1 MKIIEAGQVDQALAF
16 PALIDA
22 LDNGFRGDY
31 GMPPRQV
38 FQLAGAGAASHDGF
52 ALLPAWND
60 SLIGVKAFTYFPA
73 NEAAGFASLYSKI
86 LLFDRRHGVP
96 LALVD
101 GTSIT
106 YWRTAAVSALASR
119 YLSRPESSTLL
130 LLGTG
135 RLAPFLVAAHLSVRA
150 LKRVFLWGRDAGKA
164 TALQERL
171 QRDHPGVEFI
181 CIADIA
187 QHAGQADIIV
197 SATGA
202 ATPLLQGAWIA
213 PGCHVD
219 LLGNH
224 SPDRRECDSALIVNS
239 TVHVDSLD
247 NVLREA
253 GEVLI
258 PIAENVFSAGAIAG
272 ELKDLCRAGECGKP
286 GRRNAAEITVFKAVG
301 TALSD
306 LLVAQLVLKTVAS

>member
-1 MKIIEAGQVDQALAF
+1 MRVIEAGEVESALDF

-22 LDNGFRGDY
+22 LEAGFRGEY

-38 FQLAGAGAASHDGF
+38 FQLAGAQSASHDGF

-60 SLIGVKAFTYFPA
+60 TLIGVKAFTYFPD

-86 LLFDRRHGVP
+86 LLFDRSHGVP

-119 YLSRPESSTLL
+119 HLSRTDSRQLL

-135 RLAPFLVAAHLSVRA
+135 KLAPFLVAAHLAVRD
-150 LKRVFLWGRDAGKA
+150 LKRVFLWGRDGAKA
-164 TALQERL
+164 SALQARL
-171 QRDHPGVEFI
+171 RASHPDVVFE
-181 CIADIA
+181 CVQDIA
-187 QHAGQADIIV
+187 AHSPNADIIV

-202 ATPLLQGAWIA
+202 ATPLLQGAWVSK
-213 PGCHVD
+213 GTHVD

-224 SPDRRECDSALIVNS
+224 SPDRRECDSALVVNS
-239 TVHVDSLD
+239 TVYVDSLD

-253 GEVLI
+253 GELLI
-258 PIAENVFSAGAIAG
+258 PISEGVFSSGAIAG
-272 ELKDLCRAGECGKP
+272 ELKDLCRAGAAS
-286 GRRNAAEITVFKAVG
+286 RRGPDQITLFKSVG

-306 LLVAQLVLKTVAS
+306 LLAAQLVLKSKSV

>member
-22 LDNGFRGDY
+22 LETGFRGDY

-38 FQLAGAGAASHDGF
+38 FQLAGSGAVSHDGF

-60 SLIGVKAFTYFPA
+60 SLIGVKAFTYFPD

-86 LLFDRRHGVP
+86 LLFDRQHGVP

-106 YWRTAAVSALASR
+106 YWRTAAVSALAAR
-119 YLSRPESSTLL
+119 HLSRPESSTLL

-135 RLAPFLVAAHLSVRA
+135 RLAPYLVAAHLTVRDI
-150 LKRVFLWGRDAGKA
+150 KRVWLWGRDAGKA
-164 TALQERL
+164 AALQARL
-171 QRDHPGVEFI
+171 QRAHPGVEFI
-181 CIADIA
+181 GIADIA
-187 QHAGQADIIV
+187 SHAGDADIIV

-213 PGCHVD
+213 AGCHVD

-253 GEVLI
+253 GEILI
-258 PIAENVFSAGAIAG
+258 PIAEGVFRADAIAG
-272 ELKDLCRAGECGKP
+272 ELKDLCRNGIS
-286 GRRNAAEITVFKAVG
+286 GRRSAAEITVFKAVG

-306 LLVAQLVLKTVAS
+306 LLAAQLVLAGVAS

>member
-1 MKIIEAGQVDQALAF
+1 VRIIEAEQVERALDF
-16 PALIDA
+16 PALIAA
-22 LDNGFRGDY
+22 LEAGFRSDY

-38 FQLAGAGAASHDGF
+38 FQLAGHDGF

-60 SLIGVKAFTYFPA
+60 SVIGVKAFTYFPDNA
-73 NEAAGFASLYSKI
+73 AAGFASLYSKI
-86 LLFDRRHGVP
+86 LLFERHHGVP

-106 YWRTAAVSALASR
+106 YWRTAAVSALAAR
-119 YLSRPESSTLL
+119 HLSRAESAELL

-135 RLAPFLVAAHLSVRA
+135 RLAPFLVAAHLAVRD
-150 LKRVFLWGRDAGKA
+150 LKRIFLWGRDGAKSA
-164 TALQERL
+164 ALQARL
-171 QRDHPGVEFI
+171 QASHPEVEFT
-181 CIADIA
+181 CTQDL
-187 QHAGQADIIV
+187 QQRAGSADIIV

-202 ATPLLQGAWIA
+202 AAPLLHGAWLA

-224 SPDRRECDSALIVNS
+224 SPDRRECDTALVTRSAVY
-239 TVHVDSLD
+239 VDSKD

-253 GEVLI
+253 GELLI
-258 PIAENVFSAGAIAG
+258 PIGEGAFSAGAIAG
-272 ELKDLCRAGECGKP
+272 ELKDLCRGSAP
-286 GRRNAAEITVFKAVG
+286 GRRSAAEITLFKSVG

-306 LLVAQLVLKTVAS
+306 LIAAQLVLEKKTP

>member
-1 MKIIEAGQVDQALAF
+1 MRIIEAGQVEQALDF

-22 LDNGFRGDY
+22 LETGFRGDY

-38 FQLAGAGAASHDGF
+38 FQLAGAGSASNDGF

-60 SLIGVKAFTYFPA
+60 TLIGVKAFTYFPG
-73 NEAAGFASLYSKI
+73 NEADGYASLYSKI

-119 YLSRPESSTLL
+119 QLSRPDAAELL

-135 RLAPFLVAAHLSVRA
+135 RLAPFLVAAHLAVRD
-150 LKRVFLWGRDAGKA
+150 LKRVFLWGRDDAKA
-164 TALQERL
+164 AALQARL
-171 QRDHPGVEFI
+171 QAAHPGVEF
-181 CIADIA
+181 ARVQDIA
-187 QHAGQADIIV
+187 AHAGRADVIV

-202 ATPLLQGAWIA
+202 AEPLLHGAWIS

-239 TVHVDSLD
+239 SVYVDSLD

-253 GEVLI
+253 GELLI
-258 PIAENVFSAGAIAG
+258 PIAEGVFSAGAIGG
-272 ELKDLCRAGECGKP
+272 ELRDLCRAGAPVRKN
-286 GRRNAAEITVFKAVG
+286 RQQITVFKSVG
-301 TALSD
+301 SALSD
-306 LLVAQLVLKTVAS
+306 LLAAQLVLKSLAIL

>member
-1 MKIIEAGQVDQALAF
+1 MKIIEAEQVDQALAF

-22 LDNGFRGDY
+22 LEAGFRGHYD
-31 GMPPRQV
+31 MPPRQV

-60 SLIGVKAFTYFPA
+60 SLIGVKAFTYFPD

-86 LLFDRRHGVP
+86 LLFDRQHGVP

-106 YWRTAAVSALASR
+106 YWRTAAISALASR
-119 YLSRPESSTLL
+119 YLSRPESATLL

-135 RLAPFLVAAHLSVRA
+135 RLAPFLVATHLSVRA
-150 LKRVFLWGRDAGKA
+150 LKRVLLWGRDASKA
-164 TALQERL
+164 VALQARL
-171 QRDHPGVEFI
+171 QREHPGVEFI
-181 CIADIA
+181 CITDIA
-187 QHAGQADIIV
+187 SHAGQADIIV

-213 PGCHVD
+213 AGCHVD

-258 PIAENVFSAGAIAG
+258 PIAEGVFRADDIAG
-272 ELKDLCRAGECGKP
+272 ELKDLCRANAS
-286 GRRNAAEITVFKAVG
+286 GRRSAGEITVFKAVG

-306 LLVAQLVLKTVAS
+306 LLAAQLVLTGMAS